1 MEMPCDHRIMPND
14 SFERSQRV
22 CRALC
27 SLVKGLEKDKNG
39 YDAVNILRKE
49 VEEPRCNQA
58 AGELELQGGPRTP

>member
-1 MEMPCDHRIMPND
+1 MEMPSDHRIMPND

-49 VEEPRCNQA
+49 MEPKERSRSLAVIEQLA
-58 AGELELQGGPRTP
+58 PMII